1 MKLDKLLKRLKRD
14 AAASPQKAGAL
25 GLMVL
30 VALYFWAPLVMKFL
44 PKGKP
49 KPGATAAG
57 PVILGDDPVLIKAA
71 VHPSSNST
79 HWDHVREVVAQDRLM
94 LAAEHHPSWPNPFA
108 PLQRDDKSET
118 KSQPKPEAIQPDLKT
133 LPTAPTIEPE
143 VARQQLSTVSLSSVL
158 VGKRGVSAV
167 IRGKLYRVG
176 DVLSFG
182 GDNGAPAVE
191 FRITAIDEQGVDLKY
206 TDKSFRL
213 ERPKPTLTTGELLRD
228 EHPKD

>member
-25 GLMVL
+25 GLMVC
-30 VALYFWAPLVMKFL
+30 VALYFWAPLVMKYL

-57 PVILGDDPVLIKAA
+57 PLILGDDPVLVKAA
-71 VHPSSNST
+71 VHPSSNSP
-79 HWDHVREVVAQDRLM
+79 HWDRIREVVAQDRLM
-94 LAAEHHPSWPNPFA
+94 LAVAHDASWQNPFS
-108 PLQRDDKSET
+108 PLQRNDEPKAV
-118 KSQPKPEAIQPDLKT
+118 SQPKLEAPKPDLEAT
-133 LPTAPTIEPE
+133 PTRPKIEPE
-143 VARQQLSTVSLSSVL
+143 IVKQQLSTVALTSVL

-182 GDNGAPAVE
+182 GDNGTPAVE

-206 TDKSFRL
+206 DGNPYRL
-213 ERPKPTLTTGELLRD
+213 ERTKPTLATGELQRD
-228 EHPKD
+228 